1 VRDAGHITF
10 FTFLRRR
17 IVEMK
22 ARVLIVVV
30 LIALMAGTQVQGAS
44 FQGLGALPGHD
55 ASIAKGISYDGT
67 IVIGTSISPFW
78 ISEGFQWTLRDG
90 MVGLGNGHFFFSSGA
105 IGVSGDGSVA
115 VGTGQAGA
123 RSKAVRWTSS
133 DGIESLGSLIGGD
146 SFFGSANGANFDGSV
161 LVGGDDF
168 VADVF
173 QHAFRWE
180 HDEGMTDLG
189 TIGDD
194 SDSCAYSVSADGKIV
209 VGVSWDGTHREAFHW
224 TEDEG
229 MQGLGFLAGHDASEA
244 RDISMSGMVV
254 VGTSMSDGEEEAFM
268 WTEGGGMVG
277 LGDLRGGAF
286 QSKAYGVNE
295 NGAVVVGVGN
305 IQTGDRA
312 AIWLN
317 GRIHDLKTY
326 LFRTFGLRLDGWTL
340 TAAYDVSAD
349 GKTIVGAGINPD
361 GDAEAWVAN
370 IAEMPFPGLPPGRLR
385 IDPSPRPLPP
395 GGPRIAPSP

>member
-1 VRDAGHITF
+1 
-10 FTFLRRR
+10 
-17 IVEMK
+17 MK
-22 ARVLIVVV
+22 ARVFIVVV
-30 LIALMAGTQVQGAS
+30 FIALMAGTHAQGAS

-55 ASIAKGISYDGT
+55 ASIAMGVSYDGT
-67 IVIGTSISPFW
+67 VVIGTSVDPFW
-78 ISEGFQWTLRDG
+78 SSEGFQWTLRDG
-90 MVGLGNGHFFFSSGA
+90 MVGLGNGHFCSSSGA
-105 IGVSGDGSVA
+105 IGLSGDGRVA
-115 VGTGQAGA
+115 VGSGQAGA
-123 RSKAVRWTSS
+123 RSKAVRWTNSE
-133 DGIESLGSLIGGD
+133 GIEVLGSLAGEI

-168 VADVF
+168 VPDIF

-180 HDEGMTDLG
+180 SDEGMTDLG

-194 SDSCAYSVSADGKIV
+194 TDSCAYSVSAEGKIV
-209 VGVSWDGTHREAFHW
+209 VGVSWDGAHMEAFRW
-224 TEDEG
+224 TEHEG

-244 RDISMSGMVV
+244 RDISMSSMVV

-286 QSKAYGVNE
+286 QSRAYGVNDS
-295 NGAVVVGVGN
+295 GAVVVGVGN
-305 IQTGDRA
+305 VQRGDRA
-312 AIWLN
+312 VIWLD

-349 GKTIVGAGINPD
+349 GITIVGAGINPD

-370 IAEMPFPGLPPGRLR
+370 IAGIPFPGLPPGRLR
-385 IDPSPRPLPP
+385 IDPSPRLLPP
-395 GGPRIAPSP
+395 GGL